1 MKKFYNCF
9 LKINLFLFMVAVF
22 NRGYSQCPNGQT
34 PGSTA
39 YDTTIKFG
47 AGIVA
52 TQFKFPKFD
61 PQTGMVT
68 CVNLCVTIKGI
79 IDSVALEN
87 FSSAP
92 QTGSYSYSRRD
103 TVSGPGIPTFL
114 SSGTNDL
121 NFGPFPLAA
130 FDGVLGS
137 GPDFYSAG
145 SDTVLTKVLC
155 VSINDSTT
163 IADFYGTDS
172 VLYNYNINASAGWG
186 VTGGSAAAFVLSSAL
201 VNFHFSY
208 CTCPSSTLP
217 LNIRSLNIRKV
228 NTDKAEITWSGFDN
242 PNASYHYEIEMSR
255 NGNNFTSIGTQSKT
269 EFEANGYKFLYTAT
283 DGSGNYY
290 FRVKQVYSSGYV
302 RFTDIKSIELENTDK
317 PKINIFPNPSNGVVG
332 IKFANVSSG
341 KFLIQ
346 ISNTQGQT
354 VFSKEEEIMG
364 DGVRYIT
371 TLQRGM
377 YWLRLIDVTSHLSC
391 VNQLLIK

>member
-1 MKKFYNCF
+1 MKKFYNCL
-9 LKINLFLFMVAVF
+9 LKIIPFLFMVAFF
-22 NRGYSQCPNGQT
+22 NRGYSQCPNGQ
-34 PGSTA
+34 PSGSTA

-47 AGIVA
+47 AGVVA

-79 IDSVALEN
+79 IDSVAMEN
-87 FSSAP
+87 LSSAP
-92 QTGSYSYSRRD
+92 QTGSYNYSRRD
-103 TVSGPGIPTFL
+103 TVSGPGIPTFI

-121 NFGPFPLAA
+121 NFGPFPLDA

-137 GPDFYSAG
+137 GTDFYSAG

-155 VSINDSTT
+155 VNINDSAT

-172 VLYNYNINASAGWG
+172 VAYNYHITASAGWG
-186 VTGGSAAAFVLSSAL
+186 VTGGSASAFVLSSAL

-208 CTCPSSTLP
+208 CTCPSSALP
-217 LNIRSLNIRKV
+217 LNIRSFNVRKLT
-228 NTDKAEITWSGFDN
+228 TDKAEITWSGFDN
-242 PNASYHYEIEMSR
+242 PNAAYHYEIEMSR
-255 NGNNFTSIGTQSKT
+255 NGNNFTSIGTESKM
-269 EFEANGYKFLYTAT
+269 EFEANGYKFIYTAT
-283 DGSGNYY
+283 AGSGDYY
-290 FRVKQVYSSGYV
+290 FRVKQVYSSGFV
-302 RFTDIKSIELENTDK
+302 RFTDVKSIELENTDK

-332 IKFANVSSG
+332 IKFANISSG

-354 VFSKEEEIMG
+354 VFSKEEEIIG